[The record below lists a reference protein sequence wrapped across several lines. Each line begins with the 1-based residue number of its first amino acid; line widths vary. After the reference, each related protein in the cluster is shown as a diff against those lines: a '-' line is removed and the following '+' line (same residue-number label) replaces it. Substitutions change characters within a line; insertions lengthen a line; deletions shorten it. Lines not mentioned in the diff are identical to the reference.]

1 MGNHHGDTSTIQCS
15 QSIRSHGPNR
25 STRGRRLNSMLIAV
39 GLFRLS
45 VISMAIPILTL
56 IGFSVIQY
64 RALNIDESIA
74 SLDVVLGP
82 VWNL

>member
-1 MGNHHGDTSTIQCS
+1 
-15 QSIRSHGPNR
+15 
-25 STRGRRLNSMLIAV
+25 MLIAA
-39 GLFRLS
+39 GLLRLS